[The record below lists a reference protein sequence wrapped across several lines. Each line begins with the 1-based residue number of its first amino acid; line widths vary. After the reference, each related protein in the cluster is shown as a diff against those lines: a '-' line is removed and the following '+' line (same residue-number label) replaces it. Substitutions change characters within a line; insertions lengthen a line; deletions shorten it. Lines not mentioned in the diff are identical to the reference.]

1 MAHLSS
7 LFQHVNMEDTMTVT
21 RKRVVITGMG
31 HLSSIAS
38 SIPEFKQALFDKT
51 CGIKPSEKYLEWFEY
66 ANASEVLQPLDW
78 PELSE
83 DTVASLDNA
92 ALWAYKVGYEALE
105 DGRLSRGELRDKTG
119 LIIGVSSAGTEAF
132 IPLIEHRMETFSLK
146 KAMVSGSFASCS
158 AIVSSLLGLK
168 GGFEL
173 VATACTASTNA
184 MGIGYDL
191 IQNGKNAT
199 VLVVGTEPIYLP
211 TFAGFYA
218 LHAMKRS
225 PSSPFSDTP
234 GMSIGEGAGALLL
247 EDYDHAIARG
257 ATIYGEMVSYATSC
271 DAYHETAP
279 DPRGDGAAQVMIN
292 AMKNAQITTQD
303 IDYINAHGTGTEAN
317 DRCETL
323 AMKKVFP
330 NIMDIPVSSTKAYV
344 GHNIGS
350 AGIIE
355 LTACF
360 LTLPE
365 NKIMPTLNFGTPRP
379 NCDLNYVPNEFQD
392 KSVKMFMKNNYAFG
406 GNNCCV
412 IASVKAEQSPASTY
426 QPKRVAITG
435 MGAISSIGH
444 TLHDILEKL
453 WSQELPKDLY
463 PLELDDATR
472 NNFRDLIENVH
483 HKREIIDY
491 VINRYGSED
500 IEAELDKPAGMHKV
514 VDLDPRKTLRRFDSR
529 KANTISTFALLALT
543 QAMSDAGRKIKRDG
557 QTLGMILGMSKG
569 PQATVDRY
577 LQSLFPDPTKVR
589 TSEFPGSLMNAISTF
604 CSISEGIKGYNTS
617 LATGN
622 NAGLGALTYGYEL
635 IRQDLQPQVIVGG
648 ADENMNSFVT
658 YFQAL
663 SSELHLSRDASSY
676 QIYSEKSNGY
686 LPGEGAA
693 MLLIEDLELAQD
705 RGATVHAEIIGYGK
719 SNDACFFT
727 QEDMTA
733 RIASMAAAI
742 TQALDE
748 ADVQIQDID
757 LVCGTSQGTAMHDA
771 VEIGAIRSIFG
782 DFRHTLPFV
791 NYNGWFGHVESCIGI
806 LNISV
811 VTEIMKRG
819 EILPIPYTQNF
830 CANDIAFVTEP
841 MKKTVRTALVLGATE
856 GGNHYAVVLRSVP

>member
-1 MAHLSS
+1 
-7 LFQHVNMEDTMTVT
+7 MTVT

-31 HLSSIAS
+31 HLSSIATNVA
-38 SIPEFKQALFDKT
+38 EFKQALLNKT
-51 CGIKPSEKYLEWFEY
+51 CGIKPSKKYLEWFED
-66 ANASEVLQPLDW
+66 ANASEVLQPLEW
-78 PELSE
+78 PGLSAE
-83 DTVASLDNA
+83 IVDSLDNA

-105 DGRLSRGELRDKTG
+105 QGQLPRGELRDKTG

-132 IPLIEHRMETFSLK
+132 IPLIEHRMERFSLK

-158 AIVSSLLGLK
+158 AIVSSLLGVK

-218 LHAMKRS
+218 LHAMKRT
-225 PSSPFSDTP
+225 PSSPFSGTP

-247 EDYDHAIARG
+247 EEYQHAVARG

-279 DPRGDGAAQVMIN
+279 DPRGDGAVQVMRHAMHN
-292 AMKNAQITTQD
+292 AEIGPQN

-355 LTACF
+355 LIACF

-365 NKIMPTLNFGTPRP
+365 NKILPTLNFSTPRP
-379 NCDLNYVPNEFQD
+379 NCDLNYVPNEFQQAE
-392 KSVKMFMKNNYAFG
+392 VKMFMKNNYAFG

-412 IASVKAEQSPASTY
+412 IASVKPEQSPASQY
-426 QPKRVAITG
+426 QRKRVAITG
-435 MGAISSIGH
+435 MGAVSSVGH
-444 TLHDILEKL
+444 TLQSILEKM
-453 WSQELPKDLY
+453 WAQEPQSQLH
-463 PLELDDATR
+463 PLVLDDSAR
-472 NNFRDLIENVH
+472 QEF
-483 HKREIIDY
+483 REILNTMKNNREVVDY
-491 VINRYGSED
+491 VKHHFGD
-500 IEAELDKPAGMHKV
+500 LDVEAELNKPTGVHQV
-514 VDLDPRKTLRRFDSR
+514 LDLDARKTLRRFDPR
-529 KANTISTFALLALT
+529 KANTISTFALLAIT
-543 QAMSDAGRKIKRDG
+543 QAMADAGRKIKRDG

-617 LATGN
+617 LATGI

-635 IRQDLQPQVIVGG
+635 IRQALQPQMIVGG
-648 ADENMNSFVT
+648 SDENMSTFAI
-658 YFQAL
+658 YLQAL
-663 SSELHLSRDASSY
+663 SSDLQLTLDPADFKVYDQHA
-676 QIYSEKSNGY
+676 KGY
-686 LPGEGAA
+686 VPGEGAG
-693 MLLIEDLELAQD
+693 MLLIEDLEHAQA
-705 RGATVHAEIIGYGK
+705 RGAHIHAEIVGYGK
-719 SNDACFFT
+719 SSDGCYFT
-727 QEDMTA
+727 QEDMPA
-733 RIASMAAAI
+733 RSESMAAAI
-742 TQALDE
+742 YQALQE
-748 ADVQIQDID
+748 ADIRPEEVD
-757 LVCGTSQGTAMHDA
+757 LICGTSDGTPARDA
-771 VEIGAIRSIFG
+771 VEVNAVRSVFG
-782 DFRHTLPFV
+782 EARRSLPFV
-791 NYNGWFGHVESCIGI
+791 NYNGWFGLVESSIGI
-806 LNISV
+806 LNIAV

-819 EILPIPYTQNF
+819 EILPIPYTEKF
-830 CANDIAFVTEP
+830 CADDIAFVTKP
-841 MKKTVRTALVLGATE
+841 LQKNVRNALVLGATE
-856 GGNHYAVVLRSVP
+856 GGNHYAVLLRSMA